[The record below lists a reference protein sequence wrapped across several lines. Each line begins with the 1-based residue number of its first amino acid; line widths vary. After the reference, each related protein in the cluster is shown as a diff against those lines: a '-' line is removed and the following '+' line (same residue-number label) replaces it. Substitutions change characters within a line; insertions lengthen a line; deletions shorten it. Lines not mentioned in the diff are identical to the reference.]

1 MASHAAATPRDRS
14 PSLDL
19 RVVERLVRLANA
31 RPARRASRR
40 LIGGLLAVR
49 GALPTAWIG
58 REVRQYLHDSSTC
71 CEKGSAHNR
80 FAERFLKLFGE
91 RTFRQAERFLEE
103 TPPRQAAARVDAWA
117 RIALL
122 GELRSHFLFRRRGS
136 NGVPAALLHQAQLA
150 LYPHCDLGCEGCFT
164 EEERT
169 GKAPRKEQIAWLID
183 EAALCGAGVIH
194 IVGKGEPFLSPSWA
208 AELLDVLEANP
219 HLFFTL
225 ATHGMHITPAQ
236 AARLAGMGNVLT
248 LVSVDGPRELH
259 DARRGAGSHE
269 RVMGAL
275 ALLREHGALFG
286 YSCMVSAKSWQ
297 AVSTASWVGELAA
310 AGCAV
315 GVHSRYFPLS
325 PGRHDELAL
334 SPQALASYR
343 AAFDATRDS
352 ASIAL
357 LDLDDIEQHS
367 GCHSRTGESVY
378 IDGITGAVTPCLRV
392 PFGPDDCKVD
402 RAAGRRLGE
411 VLSHPFF
418 VEYRARTGPCPSWCG
433 ADLAGE
439 LADVERIL
447 EQHGGATQRLAGYRE
462 RSPSTDGSPGTGEKR
477 RLPLV
482 SRGA

>member
-1 MASHAAATPRDRS
+1 MGAMAISVPMPDAGS
-14 PSLDL
+14 PSLPLQAVDH
-19 RVVERLVRLANA
+19 VIRLVNA
-31 RPARRASRR
+31 RPARRVTERV
-40 LIGGLLAVR
+40 IGGLLAVR
-49 GALPTAWIG
+49 EFLPAARIG

-80 FAERFLKLFGE
+80 FAERFLAQFGE
-91 RTFRQAERFLEE
+91 RTFRQGQRFLAH
-103 TPPRQAAARVDAWA
+103 TPPEKAAPRVDAWL

-122 GELRSHFLFRRRGS
+122 GELRSHFLYRSRGRH
-136 NGVPAALLHQAQLA
+136 GVPAALLHQAQIA
-150 LYPHCDLGCEGCFT
+150 LYPHCDLACEGCFT

-169 GKAPRKEQIAWLID
+169 GHAPRKEQIAWLID
-183 EAALCGAGVIH
+183 EAASCGATVIH

-208 AELLDVLEANP
+208 GELLDVLEQRP

-236 AARLAGMGNVLT
+236 AARLARLGNVLT
-248 LVSVDGPRELH
+248 LVSVDGPREIH
-259 DARRGAGSHE
+259 DARRGLGSHD
-269 RVMGAL
+269 RVMRAL
-275 ALLREHGALFG
+275 ALLREHGAFFG
-286 YSCMVSAKSWQ
+286 YSCMVSARSWQ
-297 AVSTASWVGELAA
+297 ALSTERWVRELTA

-325 PGRHDELAL
+325 PGRHDELSL
-334 SPQALASYR
+334 SPAALASYR
-343 AAFDATRDS
+343 AAFDAVRDS
-352 ASIAL
+352 AEIPL

-392 PFGPDDCKVD
+392 PFGPADCSVD
-402 RAAGRRLGE
+402 RAAGRRLGA

-439 LADVERIL
+439 LADVARIL
-447 EQHGGATQRLAGYRE
+447 DHHGGASPRIASYRE
-462 RSPSTDGSPGTGEKR
+462 RSPSAPTRR
-477 RLPLV
+477 RLPLAP
-482 SRGA
+482 RGT